1 MRDNGFICTPTT
13 TGKISLVSYQRKSD
27 DWNRIGGNFY
37 FHQDGS
43 HLPSQPEFVALL
55 CKNKGTTRTVT
66 SITDGRKIYQHSA
79 KIVGKKFLHS
89 LMAVYIDSHK
99 KMYTRPLVEKDEYG
113 KCYLNTFHYIEP
125 NLELLHEDDRKIFNL
140 KLAKFIL
147 CFEKLQKQYTV
158 YSHTWNNNDLIIFKN
173 RAFHHARFNATN
185 TTDKQ
190 RFLYRMWFTKK

>member
-1 MRDNGFICTPTT
+1 MLDIRISSRNPIIYKGSFNGSPEKLLSLMRDNGFICTPTT

-43 HLPSQPEFVALL
+43 HLPSKPEFVALL

-89 LMAVYIDSHK
+89 LMAVYLDTQKKCTQDHLLK
-99 KMYTRPLVEKDEYG
+99 KMSMASA
-113 KCYLNTFHYIEP
+113 I
-125 NLELLHEDDRKIFNL
+125 
-140 KLAKFIL
+140 
-147 CFEKLQKQYTV
+147 
-158 YSHTWNNNDLIIFKN
+158 
-173 RAFHHARFNATN
+173 
-185 TTDKQ
+185 
-190 RFLYRMWFTKK
+190 